1 MRDLQI
7 LRDVPRTA
15 LRRSALGRLA
25 VLAIAALPVI
35 VTVTGCGGSSTT
47 STTSSTTSST
57 PATSSSSSS
66 SASTATVSVGTVSGL
81 GQVLVNGQGH
91 TLYVFMPDHHVKV
104 TCTGSCAQLW
114 PPDKLSGSQQPTGS
128 GAIKSSLLGSDTDP
142 EGGRVV
148 TYAGWPLYTYVGD
161 SSSGQATGQGL
172 ETSGGLWYAISPAGV
187 IVKKTP

>member
-1 MRDLQI
+1 MWCE
-7 LRDVPRTA
+7 LRAMIRC
-15 LRRSALGRLA
+15 ALGPLA
-25 VLAIAALPVI
+25 LCILLPAILMA
-35 VTVTGCGGSSTT
+35 GCGGSSTSST
-47 STTSSTTSST
+47 STSSASTTSST
-57 PATSSSSSS
+57 PTTVTSGG
-66 SASTATVSVGTVSGL
+66 ASTSPAATISVGTVSGL

-91 TLYVFMPDHHVKV
+91 TLYVFMPDRHVRV

-114 PPDKLSGSQQPTGS
+114 PPDKLTGSQQPTGS
-128 GAIKSSLLGSDTDP
+128 GAIRSSLLSSDPDP

-172 ETSGGLWYAISPAGV
+172 ETSGGLWYAISPAGA